1 MLYMIIEIL
10 TVINV
15 EDPKTKCRLFWR
27 AWNWI
32 QTLDCLLRSNTKLNL
47 KNGNYEDY
55 QRLPW
60 DFSEFFEGIAQSQS
74 EIQVYLS
81 QLAANTQKL
90 W

>member
-1 MLYMIIEIL
+1 MLYMIIELL

-32 QTLDCLLRSNTKLNL
+32 QTLDGLSRSKLNL
-47 KNGNYEDY
+47 KNDNYKDY
-55 QRLPW
+55 QRLPR